1 MASSNSRIVTAFQ
14 LQQLLEDG
22 EGLPSLWCKKFQE
35 MSLIGLGF
43 FFSFF
48 VCLSVCFLFFK
59 RDIYLF

>member
-1 MASSNSRIVTAFQ
+1 MASRNSRIVTAFQ

-43 FFSFF
+43 FFFFFCLF
-48 VCLSVCFLFFK
+48 VCLFFV
-59 RDIYLF
+59 F